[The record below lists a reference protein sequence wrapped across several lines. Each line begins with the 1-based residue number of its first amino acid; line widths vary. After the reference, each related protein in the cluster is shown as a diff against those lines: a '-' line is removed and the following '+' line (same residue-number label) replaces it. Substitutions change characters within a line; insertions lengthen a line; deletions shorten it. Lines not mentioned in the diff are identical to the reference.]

1 MMGRMYSS
9 VVGQQRLFLH
19 TETTEGFHVTFER
32 DRYANR
38 LKAHTCPS
46 NPGSARIVGSSCGT
60 SRKWRFI
67 GWPGAAGRSG
77 AAPPPPPPPPPG
89 GPPPPAA
96 PRVVPGPPAHPPP
109 RP

>member
-9 VVGQQRLFLH
+9 VVGQYRLFLH

-60 SRKWRFI
+60 SRKWRLI
-67 GWPGAAGRSG
+67 GCPVASDRSG
-77 AAPPPPPPPPPG
+77 SSPGTPTIRFAVTRRRVTAAVLLPAF
-89 GPPPPAA
+89 GPNA
-96 PRVVPGPPAHPPP
+96 VPVS
-109 RP
+109 